1 MNLPTLPLH
10 LLHTLLQAVSSGACE
25 WLVTVLKLHL
35 NSSLSTGAKT
45 KQNNHLPQSN
55 QGLTGPSPSLAA
67 VALWGCKAMAI
78 LTAVEGVV
86 AKLGSLGAC
95 TCVMSVLS
103 LCLPTG
109 DASPTDVTTF
119 LSQGSNGHS
128 RDSF

>member
-1 MNLPTLPLH
+1 M
-10 LLHTLLQAVSSGACE
+10 
-25 WLVTVLKLHL
+25 VLKLHL
-35 NSSLSTGAKT
+35 SPTSSSGSKAK
-45 KQNNHLPQSN
+45 QSHLPQSTTLG
-55 QGLTGPSPSLAA
+55 GLNNNGTTGPSPSLAA

-109 DASPTDVTTF
+109 DASPGEITMF
-119 LSQGSNGHS
+119 LSQGNVVIWM
-128 RDSF
+128 